1 MRKAAW
7 EICIRRTCVITVVST
22 VRFKW
27 LCACPFPPTTH
38 LHTTAGWKRLK
49 ASWFLATTH
58 SYPSVTGAGMSTPCP
73 PQHCLCSSPTP
84 PQPAKHPPA
93 RSPHHLPASLPDS
106 MCKSAPWMMD
116 YCVTAACEGLICFID
131 FSLGRM
137 PASAASHL
145 FLKTCS
151 CNRR

>member
-1 MRKAAW
+1 MHKVYVCHHGHVHSAVQ
-7 EICIRRTCVITVVST
+7 VIVCMSFSSYYSST
-22 VRFKW
+22 HNCRMES
-27 LCACPFPPTTH
+27 
-38 LHTTAGWKRLK
+38 LK

-58 SYPSVTGAGMSTPCP
+58 CYPSVTVVGMSAPVP
-73 PQHCLCSSPTP
+73 HSIAYSL

-93 RSPHHLPASLPDS
+93 QTPPNLPASLPDS

-116 YCVTAACEGLICFID
+116 YYVTAACKGLICFID

-145 FLKTCS
+145 FLKTRS

>member
-1 MRKAAW
+1 MHKVYVCNHGHVHGAVEVIVHMSFSSYYSSTHNCRMEKAQRLLIPCHHPLLPQYNW
-7 EICIRRTCVITVVST
+7 SRDVS
-22 VRFKW
+22 
-27 LCACPFPPTTH
+27 
-38 LHTTAGWKRLK
+38 
-49 ASWFLATTH
+49 
-58 SYPSVTGAGMSTPCP
+58 PCP
-73 PQHCLCSSPTP
+73 PQHCLCSTPTP
-84 PQPAKHPPA
+84 PQTTKHPPA
-93 RSPHHLPASLPDS
+93 RSPPHLPTSLPDS

-145 FLKTCS
+145 FLKTRS

>member
-1 MRKAAW
+1 MHKV
-7 EICIRRTCVITVVST
+7 CVSST
-22 VRFKW
+22 VMSMVQFKW
-27 LCACPFPPTTH
+27 LCACPLPPPTH
-38 LHTTAGWKRLK
+38 LHATAGWKRLK

-58 SYPSVTGAGMSTPCP
+58 CYPSVTGAGMSALVP
-73 PQHCLCSSPTP
+73 HSIASAL
-84 PQPAKHPPA
+84 PQPLLNRQSTHQPDLPP
-93 RSPHHLPASLPDS
+93 PHLPASLPDS

-145 FLKTCS
+145 FLKTRS